1 MKKYLDYIVL
11 GCCILFPVLVLL
23 LMLAPGTSVTLLG
36 TTSTASVYDCMS
48 NGDSTCVG
56 LVFAL
61 IFTIITLV
69 EAVGLCAI
77 KCLKINFKFGW
88 IIAFAAALFAFVA
101 GILFFCIKGLL
112 DVADSELIKIGAGAI
127 MSGIFSLFGAGAFA
141 FYGVISKK

>member
-36 TTSTASVYDCMS
+36 TTTTASVYDCIS

-61 IFTIITLV
+61 IFTILSLV
-69 EAVGLCAI
+69 IAVGLCAI
-77 KCLKINFKFGW
+77 KVFKINFKFGW
-88 IIAFAAALFAFVA
+88 IIAFVAALFAFIA

-127 MSGIFSLFGAGAFA
+127 MSGIFSLFGACAFG
-141 FYGVISKK
+141 FYGVVSKK